1 MPNWCSNTVTIGC
14 TKTETL
20 NEIKKL
26 ITTRKDDE
34 GIFQATVGLFPKEYL
49 YDKSLPFQNADIIDG
64 KYFDEYNHN
73 VNEYGTK
80 WDVDDQEISITE
92 GHDCIYLYFHSAWS
106 PPTEWASKLSFK
118 FACQVEIEFEEP
130 GCDFGGRHFY
140 DCGDLVEEENYPYL
154 VWLLKTNRDGFWNEI
169 EYITSDYDKEQF
181 EEYKDEVLDEILDK
195 VSTKDAN
202 FAVGVFDEIY
212 NNMFVEE

>member
-20 NEIKKL
+20 NEIMKL
-26 ITTRKDDE
+26 LTTRKDDE

-80 WDVDDQEISITE
+80 WDVNEQEVTISE
-92 GHDCIYLYFHSAWS
+92 GHDCIYLYFDSAWS
-106 PPTEWASKLSFK
+106 PPVEWASKLSFK
-118 FACQVEIEFEEP
+118 FACQVEIEFSES

-140 DCGDLVEEENYPYL
+140 DCGDLVEEENYTYL
-154 VWLLKTNRDGFWNEI
+154 VWLLKSDRDKFWNEI
-169 EYITSDYDKEQF
+169 EYITAGYDKEQF
-181 EEYKDEVLDEILDK
+181 VEYRDEFLEDMSSN
-195 VSTKDAN
+195 VSTEDST
-202 FAVGVFDEIY
+202 FAVGVFEEIY
-212 NNMFVEE
+212 NSMFVER

>member
-1 MPNWCSNTVTIGC
+1 MPNWCSNTVKIGC

-20 NEIKKL
+20 EEIKNL
-26 ITTRKDDE
+26 ISSRKEDQ

-49 YDKSLPFQNADIIDG
+49 YDKSLPFQEDTHIDG

-80 WDVDDQEISITE
+80 WDVNAQEISISE
-92 GHDCIYLYFHSAWS
+92 GHDCIYLYFDSAWS
-106 PPTEWASKLSFK
+106 PPVEWASKLSFK

-140 DCGDLVEEENYPYL
+140 DCGDLVEEENYSYL
-154 VWLLKTNRDGFWNEI
+154 VWLLKSDRDKFWNEI
-169 EYITSDYDKEQF
+169 AYITEDYNKEQF
-181 EEYKDEVLDEILDK
+181 EEFRDGFLED
-195 VSTKDAN
+195 VSESIDSSEYF
-202 FAVGVFDEIY
+202 FAVDIFEEIY
-212 NNMFVEE
+212 NNMFVE